1 MPLLARSIE
10 SPLVVSIRPGAV
22 QQLPALLADGRISAG
37 GRVAIVVGKGLGDEI
52 AEQLRPQLERAD
64 FFPVGSCSVDGARAL
79 ADTLRESFY
88 DAVVGIGGGRT
99 IDVAKYAAS
108 LVGLPMVSVAT
119 SLANDGLSSPVASL
133 EHGGH
138 KGSFGVHIPL
148 AVVVDLDYVRRSDTT
163 LIRAGVGD
171 AVSNLS
177 ALADWWLAHR
187 VTGEDV
193 DGLAA
198 AFARSGAEAVLHH
211 TAPLVSAEFLHTL
224 AEALVLSGLAM
235 AVAGTSRPCSGA
247 CHEISHAIDA
257 LYPGTARHGE
267 QVAVGALFASF
278 LRDDYVLAPLDAC
291 LRRYG
296 VPRLPAD
303 LGLTNEQFT
312 EAVTTAPTTR
322 PDRYTVLEDLALD
335 AHHVRKRVDEFVETF
350 SH

>member
-1 MPLLARSIE
+1 MPLLARMVE
-10 SPLVVSIRPGAV
+10 SPLSIDIRAGAV
-22 QQLPALLADGRISAG
+22 GRLAELLADGRISSG
-37 GRVAIVVGKGLGDEI
+37 GRVAIAVGAGLGEEI
-52 AEQLRPQLERAD
+52 AKTVRPQLDNAD
-64 FFPVGSCSVDGARAL
+64 IFHLDGSTVDYAREF
-79 ADTLRESFY
+79 ADKLRGSFY

-119 SLANDGLSSPVASL
+119 SLANDGLASPVASL

-148 AVVVDLDYVRRSDTT
+148 AVVVDLDYVRRSDTA
-163 LIRAGVGD
+163 LVRAGVGD

-187 VTGEDV
+187 VTGEDI

-198 AFARSGAEAVLHH
+198 AFARSGAEAVVHH

-247 CHEISHAIDA
+247 CHEISHAIDS
-257 LYPGTARHGE
+257 LYPGTAKHGE
-267 QVAVGALFASF
+267 QVAVGALFASY
-278 LRDDYVLAPLDAC
+278 LRDDDFLAPMDEC
-291 LRRYG
+291 LRRHG
-296 VPRLPAD
+296 VPRVPAD
-303 LGLTNEQFT
+303 LGLTTEQFCA
-312 EAVTTAPTTR
+312 AVAAAPGTR
-322 PDRYTVLEDLALD
+322 PGRHTVLEDMNLD
-335 AHHVRKRVDEFVETF
+335 GDQIRKRVDAFVEAF
-350 SH
+350 SG